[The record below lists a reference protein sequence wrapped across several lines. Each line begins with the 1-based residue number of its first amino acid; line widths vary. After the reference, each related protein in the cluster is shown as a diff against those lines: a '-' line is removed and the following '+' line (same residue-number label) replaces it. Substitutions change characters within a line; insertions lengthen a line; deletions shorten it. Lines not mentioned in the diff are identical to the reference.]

1 MEEGGVGVTS
11 SSLFPHEPA
20 WSKVKTEGRI
30 GEKARGR
37 VVKSSFE
44 GSVMGTVV
52 ILIAQ
57 LTWRK

>member
-1 MEEGGVGVTS
+1 MGVTS

-44 GSVMGTVV
+44 GSVVGTV
-52 ILIAQ
+52 IKLIAE
-57 LTWRK
+57 LEWRK